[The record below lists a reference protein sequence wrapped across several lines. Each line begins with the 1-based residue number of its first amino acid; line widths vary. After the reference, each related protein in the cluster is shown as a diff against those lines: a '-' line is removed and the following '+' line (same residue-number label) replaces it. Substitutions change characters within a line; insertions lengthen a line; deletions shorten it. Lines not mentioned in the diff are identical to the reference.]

1 MCVCV
6 ERPRDKVL
14 KIDVNKSS
22 LCVEIERERE
32 REESKEGK
40 YKYIYLQVLTVFSLY
55 ILETHTLLLRIQKE
69 AKIYILIP
77 KMYIPN
83 DNKKCIFHHDK

>member
-1 MCVCV
+1 M

-22 LCVEIERERE
+22 LCVEIERERERE